1 MLIKKSEESKLA
13 KLKKDYKKLQ
23 EKYKLPSFEKL
34 NEDFGIEKAIES
46 ETDFTIREIRKQ
58 ISEKVYNYLRLVET
72 LINPVNAPM
81 SIMSIVK
88 AFGMDEK
95 NKLVEI
101 YKKLVKSE
109 WELIAIDLEFPE
121 KKEAEFIKEMYEI
134 WQHIKK
140 DIVEVVEAVS
150 VNWEAKTQSNN
161 RKYFD

>member
-1 MLIKKSEESKLA
+1 MDKMPKESKLA

-34 NEDFGIEKAIES
+34 NEDFGIERASDSES
-46 ETDFTIREIRKQ
+46 DFTLKEIRKQ

-88 AFGMDEK
+88 AFGIPEK
-95 NKLVEI
+95 DKLVVV

-109 WELIAIDLEFPE
+109 WELIAIDLEYSE
-121 KKEAEFIKEMYEI
+121 KKEAEFIKEIHKI
-134 WQHIKK
+134 WQSVKK
-140 DIVEVVEAVS
+140 DVTEVVDAVGK
-150 VNWEAKTQSNN
+150 NWEAKTQNNN

>member
-1 MLIKKSEESKLA
+1 MVKKSDESKLA

-34 NEDFGIEKAIES
+34 NEDFGIERASDSES
-46 ETDFTIREIRKQ
+46 DFTLKEIRKQ

-88 AFGMDEK
+88 AFGVAEK
-95 NKLVEI
+95 EKLVEI

-109 WELIAIDLEFPE
+109 WELIAIDLEFSE
-121 KKEAEFIKEMYEI
+121 KKEAEFIREIYGI
-134 WQHIKK
+134 WQGVKK
-140 DIVEVVEAVS
+140 DVVEVIDAVS
-150 VNWEAKTQSNN
+150 KNWERKTQNTN

>member
-1 MLIKKSEESKLA
+1 MVKKSEESKLA

-34 NEDFGIEKAIES
+34 NEDFGIEKAIDS
-46 ETDFTIREIRKQ
+46 ETDFPIREIRKQ

-88 AFGMDEK
+88 AFGADEK

-109 WELIAIDLEFPE
+109 WELIEIDLEFSE
-121 KKEAEFIKEMYEI
+121 KKEAEFIKEIYGI

-140 DIVEVVEAVS
+140 DIIEVVDAVS
-150 VNWEAKTQSNN
+150 KNWERKTQNSN